1 MGFTHCDAE
10 KAYDDGSYKSLPDED
25 LRNMQLE
32 CRRASGPNTQAV
44 NRIRDV
50 GEKLGKEL
58 EDLIQVS
65 LYRRAESSPEA

>member
-58 EDLIQVS
+58 ED
-65 LYRRAESSPEA
+65 RRKLREELERSVLPP